1 MWILAISLGVGLGVT
16 VRRIHQQWKI
26 CDKTFFSDMIKLKEV
41 LKFVKK
47 KDLKKVLKKDIC
59 WCKTVRADVKQELVP
74 VGILYKTFY
83 QRSVLK
89 T

>member
-1 MWILAISLGVGLGVT
+1 
-16 VRRIHQQWKI
+16 
-26 CDKTFFSDMIKLKEV
+26 MIKLKEV

-83 QRSVLK
+83 QRSILK